1 MKRLLLL
8 LMVLLTATLLPSC
21 QAEDA
26 MEPLTTETVSVD
38 EYGAPHMT
46 VIYKRTTA
54 QATRGTTTWDNGE
67 VAICAD
73 SMHPLDAKDYMTF
86 VPLLPSTVNNEHP
99 YAAYLQFP
107 MAPDSVEV
115 RFWDDDLFGQPDR
128 DAESETITATLCED
142 TDGTTYEIH
151 LKAYGAV
158 YEVIAEWNL
167 PGGTGGTCHYSFY
180 TGEMVQGEEIPAVEE

>member
-8 LMVLLTATLLPSC
+8 LVLLLTIPLLPSC
-21 QAEDA
+21 QSENSV
-26 MEPLTTETVSVD
+26 EPLTTETVSVD
-38 EYGAPHMT
+38 EYGAPHMI
-46 VIYKRTTA
+46 VNFKVTTA

-67 VAICAD
+67 VAIYAD
-73 SMHPLDAKDYMTF
+73 SMHPLDAKDYMLY
-86 VPLLPSTVNNEHP
+86 VPLLPSTMSNEHP

-128 DAESETITATLCED
+128 DSESETITATLCED
-142 TDGTTYEIH
+142 TDGTMYEIH

-158 YEVIAEWNL
+158 YEVIAKWNL
-167 PGGTGGTCHYSFY
+167 PEDTGGTCHYSFY
-180 TGEMVQGEEIPAVEE
+180 TGPMLYGEEIPVTEE

>member
-8 LMVLLTATLLPSC
+8 LVLLLTIPLLPSC
-21 QAEDA
+21 QSENSV
-26 MEPLTTETVSVD
+26 ELPPLEVVPVD
-38 EYGAPHMT
+38 EYGAPHMI
-46 VIYKRTTA
+46 VIYGNTLT

-73 SMHPLDAKDYMTF
+73 SMHPLDGKDYMAL
-86 VPLLPSTVNNEHP
+86 VPLQPSILSHVNP

-115 RFWDDDLFGQPDR
+115 RCWDDDLFGQMDR
-128 DAESETITATLCED
+128 VDECETVAVKPCEGED
-142 TDGTTYEIH
+142 CLFEIQLKEVGT
-151 LKAYGAV
+151 V

-167 PGGTGGTCHYSFY
+167 PGNTGGTCYYSFY
-180 TGEMVQGEEIPAVEE
+180 TSEVVQGEEIPATEE